1 MKTQMQITSLITY
14 ESIRAELPRREGQVY
29 ECFAKIGPANN
40 RQVSIELGLDI
51 NQVTG
56 RTNKLVNKR
65 KRIYA
70 YDKQIDLISGKPAI
84 RWAIIPVS
92 KQLEIY

>member
-1 MKTQMQITSLITY
+1 MKTKMQITSLITY
-14 ESIRAELPRREGQVY
+14 DSIREELPRRERQVF

-40 RQVSIELGLDI
+40 KQVSIDTGLDI

-84 RWAIIPVS
+84 RWAIVPANG
-92 KQLEIY
+92 QLKIL

>member
-1 MKTQMQITSLITY
+1 MKTKMKITSLITY
-14 ESIRAELPRREGQVY
+14 DSILSELPRRERQVF
-29 ECFAKIGPANN
+29 ECFARIGPANN
-40 RQVSIELGLDI
+40 RQISIELELDI
-51 NQVTG
+51 NKVTG

-65 KRIYA
+65 KKVYA

-84 RWAIIPVS
+84 RWAIIPIS